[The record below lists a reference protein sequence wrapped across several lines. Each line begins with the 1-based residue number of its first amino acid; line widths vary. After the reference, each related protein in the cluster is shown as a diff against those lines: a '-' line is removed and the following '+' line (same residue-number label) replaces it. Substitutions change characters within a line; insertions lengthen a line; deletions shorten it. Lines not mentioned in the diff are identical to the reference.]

1 MRLIIIVI
9 AHLLLTTAATG
20 SEPAP
25 APPPVA
31 ATAAEAHPRAVGTP
45 APLDVAVAT
54 VAGAVTTLRQVQD
67 GQPVVLVFYRG
78 GWCPYC
84 TRHLAALG
92 EIVPQL
98 TQSGWRIVAIS
109 PDAPETMRNQR
120 GPAQEAHDGLVRLS
134 DADGSAMRA
143 FGVAFQVDAETVG
156 KLAGHGIDLN
166 AASGKDHRWLPVPS
180 VFLIDGGGTIR
191 FVHADPDHRQR
202 LAPETLLGAA
212 AEVRKADGK
221 SPP

>member
-1 MRLIIIVI
+1 M
-9 AHLLLTTAATG
+9 
-20 SEPAP
+20 
-25 APPPVA
+25 
-31 ATAAEAHPRAVGTP
+31 
-45 APLDVAVAT
+45 
-54 VAGAVTTLRQVQD
+54 
-67 GQPVVLVFYRG
+67 
-78 GWCPYC
+78 
-84 TRHLAALG
+84 
-92 EIVPQL
+92 
-98 TQSGWRIVAIS
+98 
-109 PDAPETMRNQR
+109 
-120 GPAQEAHDGLVRLS
+120 RLS

-191 FVHADPDHRQR
+191 FVHADPDYRQR

-212 AEVRKADGK
+212 AEVRKADGR